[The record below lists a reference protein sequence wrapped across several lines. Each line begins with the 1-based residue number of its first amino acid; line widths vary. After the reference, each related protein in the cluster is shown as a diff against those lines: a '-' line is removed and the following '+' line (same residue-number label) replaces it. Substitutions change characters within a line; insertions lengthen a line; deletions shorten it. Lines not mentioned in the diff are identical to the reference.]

1 MLFCNLNF
9 IKIPPSLFA
18 NLSELT
24 AFSLVMANVLVI
36 TYALG
41 NNGNRKKYL
50 KYEFRELQKLKNEKT
65 YLFYCTSIACNSSV
79 TAEERSVDKRTV
91 YNFKIHHMHSKW
103 VAWVIQTWPCLTINE
118 ECGTRKCWK
127 NEKWIEKWEVT
138 TRRFFKCLWQ
148 PTKLTRFSTVVL
160 WKSFMCAAWITY
172 GALWKG

>member
-9 IKIPPSLFA
+9 IKIPPPLFA

-24 AFSLVMANVLVI
+24 AFSLAMANVLVI

-91 YNFKIHHMHSKW
+91 YKLKYI
-103 VAWVIQTWPCLTINE
+103 ICTRNE
-118 ECGTRKCWK
+118 SLE
-127 NEKWIEKWEVT
+127 
-138 TRRFFKCLWQ
+138 
-148 PTKLTRFSTVVL
+148 
-160 WKSFMCAAWITY
+160 
-172 GALWKG
+172 

>member
-24 AFSLVMANVLVI
+24 AFSLVTANVLVI

-65 YLFYCTSIACNSSV
+65 YHFYCTSIACNSSV

-91 YNFKIHHMHSKW
+91 YNLKYI
-103 VAWVIQTWPCLTINE
+103 ICTRNE
-118 ECGTRKCWK
+118 SLE
-127 NEKWIEKWEVT
+127 
-138 TRRFFKCLWQ
+138 
-148 PTKLTRFSTVVL
+148 
-160 WKSFMCAAWITY
+160 
-172 GALWKG
+172 